1 MTERLAL
8 LTIDD
13 EEPIRRSIRV
23 FFEDSDFEVLEARD
37 GLEGL
42 AIFRKK
48 RPAVVLVDLMMPGIS
63 GLEVIHALAQEAPE
77 TPVVVLSGTGFIGD
91 AIEAIRRGAW
101 DYITK
106 PIADMVELHHV
117 VKNVLERA
125 RLLEENRRYRE
136 GLEEEVARRTRELT
150 EINDRLREMARS
162 TRAFTACASIGE
174 AARQL
179 LEVFGFNMAAEGGSL
194 YMVEDGKLVLKYT
207 LDPGHAAES
216 LPLPLP
222 TTSVLGKA
230 MAEKTAVL
238 IRDIAADKTALPCG
252 WKGYKDGSLV
262 AFPFVD
268 SQGQPLGVVTLH
280 NKTYSPFTEQDREI
294 GIILAS
300 YSCEAI
306 RGARAMELLRK
317 SEEKFR
323 AIVETTNE
331 WIWSIDLKGIHTY
344 SNPAGE
350 NILGYKP
357 EEIVGKPYQD
367 YLHPEDREKSRNLIE
382 EMIREKRG
390 WTGQVL
396 RWKHKNGADR
406 YLESNTVPILDGKGE
421 LQGFLGTGHDITDKK
436 RAEQKLQ
443 AKADELAVLNSL
455 GREMGAHLSMESAV
469 KTALDHII
477 ESVRPDVTMLFL
489 RRGADLVLAGCSPD
503 GVMPPGKEMPVHR
516 VGECLCGLA
525 VSERKAAYSSN
536 IRIDLRC
543 TWEECRKAGVE
554 SAATLPLLN
563 GDEVIGVL
571 AMASRSERN
580 FQEQSSFLDALCNE
594 IAIGLKNA
602 ILYEKAQ
609 TDAIEL
615 QARLMQIQD
624 AEKEREK
631 LTAQLQQAQKMEA
644 IGTLAGGIAHDFNN
658 ILSAILG
665 YAELASFG
673 IGEDSKVE
681 YYLEQSMQAAR
692 RAKDLVEQILTFSR
706 QTKQERKPLNIKPI
720 IKEGLK
726 FLRASLPTTIEIRED
741 IEEDLGTIE
750 ADPTQVHQVLM
761 NLCTNAAHAMEKNG
775 GGLGVSLCKLDID
788 GETSSARQEIEP
800 GPYVRLRV
808 SDTGHGMPPE
818 ILERIFDPYY
828 TTKEIG
834 KGTGLGLAVVH
845 GIVKSYGGAITVSS
859 EVGKGSTFDIYFP
872 RIGAVNL
879 SSQGDKGEP
888 LLLGGHERV
897 LFVDDEMAIVEVGRE
912 VLEHLGYEV
921 VARTSSI
928 EALELF
934 RGQADQFDLV
944 ITDMTMPNMTGDK
957 LAQELLKVRPGIPII
972 LCTGFSEHVTEEKA
986 KSMGIREFA
995 MKPLVIRDL
1004 AKAIRRAL
1012 DHQGK
1017 KKN

>member
-1 MTERLAL
+1 MTERLTL

-37 GLEGL
+37 GSEGL
-42 AIFRKK
+42 TIFRKK
-48 RPAVVLVDLMMPGIS
+48 RPAVVLVDLRMPGIS
-63 GLEVIHALAQEAPE
+63 GLEVIHALAKEAPE
-77 TPVVVLSGTGFIGD
+77 IPVVVLSGTGYIGD

-101 DYITK
+101 DYVTK
-106 PIADMVELHHV
+106 PIADMAELHHV

-162 TRAFTACASIGE
+162 TRAFTVCASIGE

-179 LEVFGFNMAAEGGSL
+179 LEVFAFNMAAEGGSF
-194 YMVEDGKLVLKYT
+194 YMVENGRLVLKYA

-230 MAEKTAVL
+230 MAEKAAVL
-238 IRDIAADKTALPCG
+238 IRDIDTDKTVLPCG
-252 WKGYKDGSLV
+252 WKGYRDGSLL

-280 NKTYSPFTEQDREI
+280 NKNDPPFTEQDREI

-306 RGARAMELLRK
+306 RGARAMELLHK

-357 EEIVGKPYQD
+357 EEIVGKPYQN
-367 YLHPEDREKSRNLIE
+367 YLHPEDREKSKYLIE
-382 EMIREKRG
+382 EMIREKKG

-406 YLESNTVPILDGKGE
+406 YLESNTVPILDEKGK
-421 LQGFLGTGHDITDKK
+421 LQGILGADRDITDKK
-436 RAEQKLQ
+436 RAEQNLET
-443 AKADELAVLNSL
+443 KANELAVLNSL
-455 GREMGAHLSMESAV
+455 GREMRSHLSIESAV
-469 KTALDHII
+469 ETALDHII
-477 ESVRPDVTMLFL
+477 TSVGPDVTMLFL
-489 RRGADLVLAGCSPD
+489 RHGADLVLAGCLPAG
-503 GVMPPGKEMPVHR
+503 GVPRDKEMPTHR

-525 VSERKAAYSSN
+525 VSERKAVYSSN
-536 IRIDLRC
+536 IRSDLRC
-543 TWEECRKAGVE
+543 TWEECREAGLESAGV
-554 SAATLPLLN
+554 LPLLS

-571 AMASRSERN
+571 AMASRSGRN
-580 FQEQSSFLDALCNE
+580 FQEQTSFLDALSNE

-609 TDAIEL
+609 ADATEL
-615 QARLMQIQD
+615 QTRLMQIHD
-624 AEKEREK
+624 AEKEKEK
-631 LTAQLQQAQKMEA
+631 LTAQLRQAQKMEA

-673 IGEDSKVE
+673 IGENDKVK
-681 YYLEQSMQAAR
+681 YYLEQSMLAAS
-692 RAKDLVEQILTFSR
+692 RAKDLVQQILTFSR
-706 QTKQERKPLNIKPI
+706 QTKQELKPLNIKPI
-720 IKEGLK
+720 VKEGLK
-726 FLRASLPTTIEIRED
+726 FLRASLPSTIEIRED
-741 IEEDLGTIE
+741 IEEELGTIE
-750 ADPTQVHQVLM
+750 ADSTQVHQVLM

-775 GGLGVSLCKLDID
+775 GALEVSLSKLDIK
-788 GETSSARQEIEP
+788 GETSSAAQEIEP
-800 GPYVRLRV
+800 GSYVRLRV
-808 SDTGHGMPPE
+808 TDTGHGMHPE

-828 TTKEIG
+828 TTKEGG

-872 RIGAVNL
+872 RIGTVDF
-879 SSQGDKGEP
+879 SSKGEEGEP
-888 LLLGGHERV
+888 LPLGGHERV
-897 LFVDDEMAIVEVGRE
+897 LFVDDEEGIVEVGRE
-912 VLEHLGYEV
+912 ILEYLGYEV
-921 VARTSSI
+921 VAKTSST

-934 RGQADQFDLV
+934 RGHADRFDLV

-957 LAQELLKVRPGIPII
+957 LAQELIRIRPEIPII
-972 LCTGFSEHVTEEKA
+972 ICTGFSEHITEEKA
-986 KSMGIREFA
+986 KTIGIREFA

-1012 DHQGK
+1012 DDQGK